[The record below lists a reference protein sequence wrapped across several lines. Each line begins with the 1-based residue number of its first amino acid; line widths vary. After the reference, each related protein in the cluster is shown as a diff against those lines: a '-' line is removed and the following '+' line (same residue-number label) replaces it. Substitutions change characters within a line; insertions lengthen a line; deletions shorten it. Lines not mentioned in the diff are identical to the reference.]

1 MITPPGSG
9 QRRLAVTAM
18 NQRSRGGW
26 LASAFG
32 ARCWRGLGYLLLG
45 IPVTAMAWA
54 VALAAV
60 ISGVLASATVV
71 GVAVVPPL
79 LTLVKSTA
87 SVERRRCALLLA
99 TPEQQRPLRLSSLT
113 RRDRLRV
120 RLSDPGAWRELG
132 WLLLAAPVNIAC
144 TALAASMWALAIGLV
159 SMPLWYRFLPG
170 GQARFYD
177 SGGVAHM
184 VVGSVP
190 AALPWAVGGLVLLWA
205 AGWSTRALAV
215 GQARLAAVLLA
226 PSRTSRMQARI
237 IALASTRVAAIE
249 GQQRELHR
257 IEADLHDGAQARL
270 VALSADLGLASE
282 TFDDDPQTAHLL
294 VDQARDGI
302 VTALAELRDLVR
314 GIGPPVLRDRG
325 LAAALESVAA
335 RSAIPVTLNVTLP
348 RRPAETAE
356 TAAYFVICECLAN
369 AAKHSGARRVT
380 VDVREESGNCIVGVS
395 DDGGG
400 GASPGGAGMQG
411 LADRVAALDG
421 RLTVDSPAGG
431 PTTVQAE
438 LPCGW

>member
-1 MITPPGSG
+1 M
-9 QRRLAVTAM
+9 
-18 NQRSRGGW
+18 
-26 LASAFG
+26 
-32 ARCWRGLGYLLLG
+32 
-45 IPVTAMAWA
+45 
-54 VALAAV
+54 
-60 ISGVLASATVV
+60 
-71 GVAVVPPL
+71 
-79 LTLVKSTA
+79 
-87 SVERRRCALLLA
+87 
-99 TPEQQRPLRLSSLT
+99 
-113 RRDRLRV
+113 
-120 RLSDPGAWRELG
+120 
-132 WLLLAAPVNIAC
+132 
-144 TALAASMWALAIGLV
+144 
-159 SMPLWYRFLPG
+159 
-170 GQARFYD
+170 
-177 SGGVAHM
+177 
-184 VVGSVP
+184 
-190 AALPWAVGGLVLLWA
+190 LLWA

-335 RSAIPVTLNVTLP
+335 RSAIPVTLNVALP